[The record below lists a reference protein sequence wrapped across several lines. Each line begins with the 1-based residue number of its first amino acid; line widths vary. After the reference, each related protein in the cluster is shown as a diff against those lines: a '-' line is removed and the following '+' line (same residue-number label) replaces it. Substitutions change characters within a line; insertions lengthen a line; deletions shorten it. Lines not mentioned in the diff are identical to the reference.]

1 MILHSFITQN
11 CLFLLPNFNR
21 NTRHFQL
28 LQVFGELLGTSMP
41 IQLNWR
47 TAIQLKHLTLTSNC
61 RAYNEKNMLLDEIHE
76 KSGFVSCFFF
86 ILNLTIYM
94 IIYKRNIHVWRSM
107 KHFQNANLPPHSPKK
122 SLQKLTYK

>member
-1 MILHSFITQN
+1 
-11 CLFLLPNFNR
+11 
-21 NTRHFQL
+21 
-28 LQVFGELLGTSMP
+28 MP

-47 TAIQLKHLTLTSNC
+47 TAIQLKHLTLNSNC

-94 IIYKRNIHVWRSM
+94 IIYKRNIHV
-107 KHFQNANLPPHSPKK
+107 
-122 SLQKLTYK
+122 

>member
-28 LQVFGELLGTSMP
+28 LQVSGELLGTSMP

-47 TAIQLKHLTLTSNC
+47 TAIQLKHLTLNSNC
-61 RAYNEKNMLLDEIHE
+61 RAYNEKNMLLDEE
-76 KSGFVSCFFF
+76 RFCFLFLF
-86 ILNLTIYM
+86 YFKLN
-94 IIYKRNIHVWRSM
+94 
-107 KHFQNANLPPHSPKK
+107 NLHDYI
-122 SLQKLTYK
+122 QA

>member
-1 MILHSFITQN
+1 MILYSFITQN

-28 LQVFGELLGTSMP
+28 LQVSGELLGTSMP
-41 IQLNWR
+41 IQLNWW
-47 TAIQLKHLTLTSNC
+47 TAIQLLTSNC

-86 ILNLTIYM
+86 ILNSTIYM
-94 IIYKRNIHVWRSM
+94 IIYKRNIHV
-107 KHFQNANLPPHSPKK
+107 
-122 SLQKLTYK
+122 